1 MKQTTKS
8 SLINFLNNAIDN
20 NHSIKT
26 QCELENRNVNSLYTT
41 IRKLRKKENKDVDEE
56 KILEL
61 YDRLTKSKKRD
72 VKKDT
77 DDVSNTWEIR
87 DENSGKITGYKFEI
101 FVKNKPAITGVFTR
115 AEMNSVYRMYT
126 YYGSGLTQQIVSRS
140 FPDYSLTDFKRIL
153 RAFNITKASSPF
165 APHMYEEHTEE
176 ELKEIHLR
184 EKENDF
190 LKKIEKDEVKD
201 LRALVTKLTKE
212 NSKSLNKRVIEETI
226 KASIKDYKELP
237 VNINNQSAKYPDL
250 IIWLSDLHIG
260 AYNAKYNSFIQLP
273 SYDINEIKSRLSRI
287 VESFVGQEYHSVYVV
302 NLGDS
307 IDGFNKETT
316 RGGHELPEILDNKE
330 ISEAFIECMTEFFA
344 TLTSKVK
351 SKDFNYLSIGESN
364 HGGDYEWLNQKLLA
378 AYITKYNVK
387 SYISNYPI
395 DNFVIGNHQFLYCH
409 GKDNNTQTRQFPLTL
424 NPQTELFFSNYIAE
438 KGICSPNIYVV
449 KGDLHNY
456 AYTTGKRFDY
466 ISVGSM
472 YGSSNYIV
480 ANFGHTKWSINYTI
494 VKDLDILM
502 GTIKGNN

>member
-1 MKQTTKS
+1 MTV
-8 SLINFLNNAIDN
+8 
-20 NHSIKT
+20 
-26 QCELENRNVNSLYTT
+26 RN
-41 IRKLRKKENKDVDEE
+41 LRKKENKDEDDK

-61 YDRLTKSKKRD
+61 YDRLKNTKKKE

-77 DDVSNTWEIR
+77 DDASNTWEIR
-87 DENSGKITGYKFEI
+87 DEETGKITGYKFEI
-101 FVKNKPAITGVFTR
+101 FRRNKPAITGVFTR
-115 AEMNSVYRMYT
+115 NEMNSVYRMYT
-126 YYGSGLTQQIVSRS
+126 YYGSGLTQQIVSRY
-140 FPDYSLTDFKRIL
+140 FPDYSLIDFKRIL

-165 APHMYEEHTEE
+165 APHMYEEYTED
-176 ELKEIHLR
+176 ELKEMHLR

-190 LKKIEKDEVKD
+190 LKRIEKDEVKD

-212 NSKSLNKRVIEETI
+212 TSKSLNKEFIETTI
-226 KASIKDYKELP
+226 KNTVKDYKELP
-237 VNINNQSAKYPDL
+237 VNINNKEAKYPDL

-260 AYNAKYNSFIQLP
+260 AYNAKYSSFVQLP
-273 SYDINEIKSRLSRI
+273 SYDVQEIKSRLSRI

-330 ISEAFIECMTEFFA
+330 ISEAFIECMMEFFA
-344 TLTSKVK
+344 TLIVKVK

-364 HGGDYEWLNQKLLA
+364 HGGDFEWLNQKLLA
-378 AYITKYNVK
+378 AYLTKYNVK

-395 DNFVIGNHQFLYCH
+395 DNFIIGDHQFLYVH
-409 GKDNNTQTRQFPLTL
+409 GKDSGNQTRQFPLTL
-424 NPQTELFFSNYIAE
+424 NPQTELFFTNYIAE
-438 KGICSPNIYVV
+438 KGICNPHIYVV

-456 AYTTGKRFDY
+456 AYTTGKQFDY

-494 VKDLDILM
+494 VKDKDILM